1 MEKRRPHYDLKTIQT
16 QMNSVV
22 AMHLTMSAR
31 HGIKR
36 SGLSLQQTWQV
47 IQGLTSANVYKS
59 MTVHIDH
66 RIWQDVYHARYH
78 GTALYLKF
86 QQLDDYF
93 VISFKELDD
102 E

>member
-1 MEKRRPHYDLKTIQT
+1 MEKRRAHYDLKAIQA
-16 QMNSVV
+16 QMDSVA
-22 AMHLTMSAR
+22 AMQLTMSAR

-36 SGLSLQQTWQV
+36 SGLSLQQAWQV
-47 IQGLTSANVYKS
+47 IQGLTAANFYKS
-59 MTVHIDH
+59 MTVHLDH
-66 RIWQDVYHARYH
+66 RIWQDVYHARH
-78 GTALYLKF
+78 RSTELYLKF

>member
-1 MEKRRPHYDLKTIQT
+1 MEKRRPHYDLKAIQV
-16 QMNSVV
+16 QMHSVA
-22 AMHLTMSAR
+22 AMQLTMSAR

-36 SGLSLQQTWQV
+36 SGLSLQQAWQV
-47 IQGLTSANVYKS
+47 IQSLTSANFYKS
-59 MTVHIDH
+59 MTVHVDH
-66 RIWQDVYHARYH
+66 RIWQDVYHARHH
-78 GTALYLKF
+78 GTELYLKF